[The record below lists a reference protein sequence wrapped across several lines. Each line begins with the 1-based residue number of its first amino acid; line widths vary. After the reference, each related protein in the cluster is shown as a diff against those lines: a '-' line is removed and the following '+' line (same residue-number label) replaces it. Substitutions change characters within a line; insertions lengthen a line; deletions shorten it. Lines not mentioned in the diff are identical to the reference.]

1 MKKLTVLLL
10 VCALAGMLAGC
21 RKTETAGGTV
31 AVGEKSGRLAN
42 GDVTIS
48 MFFYGGISRWATDFS
63 YENNTFTKKLTDDTG
78 VKVDVTAMSYADS
91 EQRLNVMLN
100 AGDYPE
106 VIFGKSFSINEL
118 SYYGSQGIL
127 IPLDDYHME
136 NYKNIGEA
144 LSRYPLLTRMIQG
157 ADGKTTYALP
167 RISECLH
174 CLYRSGRTAYYMPFV
189 RDNKLKM
196 FETYDEFVDYLRWV
210 RDNDAN
216 GNGDKTDEI
225 PMMWAS
231 GQTTNA
237 ITFFARNYMPYI
249 DGGIALVNGK
259 VTEQYKLNEFR
270 ETLKFMANMYKEKLI
285 APDSFTMTTE
295 EARALANRE
304 TPIVGAFG
312 HQQMNAIMTTNSPRW
327 VQSFITPTLKG
338 KDGVMYASNFA
349 PWQSLSNYMV
359 ITDKCKNPEIAIGL
373 YDYLME
379 FETELNS
386 GFGPRG
392 DFWDWPDEGALG
404 LNGLPA
410 RYKMLKSS
418 GEIPANLVW
427 SDSGAWGAFYNEYRY
442 GLQGVDVEDILTW
455 LNTADPSLLDKM
467 VASASYN
474 EAHNYL
480 ASNQAV
486 PYKMPDELFIPPIG
500 YNDEDDTRMAD
511 INVGLNSYLSQSW
524 VEFITGA
531 RNIDRDADWN
541 TYLREIDQL
550 GGAEK
555 AAIIQKY
562 LN

>member
-1 MKKLTVLLL
+1 
-10 VCALAGMLAGC
+10 
-21 RKTETAGGTV
+21 
-31 AVGEKSGRLAN
+31 
-42 GDVTIS
+42 
-48 MFFYGGISRWATDFS
+48 
-63 YENNTFTKKLTDDTG
+63 
-78 VKVDVTAMSYADS
+78 
-91 EQRLNVMLN
+91 
-100 AGDYPE
+100 
-106 VIFGKSFSINEL
+106 
-118 SYYGSQGIL
+118 
-127 IPLDDYHME
+127 ME

-144 LSRYPLLTRMIQG
+144 LNRYPLLTRLIQG
-157 ADGKTTYALP
+157 GDGKTYALP
-167 RISECLH
+167 RVSECLH

-189 RDNKLKM
+189 RDNNLKM

-216 GNGDKTDEI
+216 GNSDKNDEI

-270 ETLKFMANMYKEKLI
+270 ETLRFMANMYKEKLI
-285 APDSFTMTTE
+285 APDSFTMTNE
-295 EARALANRE
+295 EASALANRE

-312 HQQMNAIMTTNSPRW
+312 HLQMNAIMTTNSPRW
-327 VQSFITPTLKG
+327 VQSFIMPTLKG
-338 KDGVMYASNFA
+338 KNGVMYASNFA

-359 ITDKCKNPEIAIGL
+359 LTDNCKNPEIAIGL

-410 RYKMLKSS
+410 RYKMLRSS

-442 GLQGVDVEDILTW
+442 GLQGVDVEDILKW
-455 LNTADPSLLDKM
+455 LNTAEPSLLDKM

-480 ASNQAV
+480 ASRQAEA
-486 PYKMPDELFIPPIG
+486 YKMPDDLFIPPIG
-500 YNDEDDTRMAD
+500 YSDVDDTRLAD

-524 VEFITGA
+524 VEFITGV

-555 AAIIQKY
+555 TAIIQKY